1 MYREEGPGGH
11 SRFFLS
17 HLKTAYS
24 ISTSRHALAVL
35 FHPQNEKYSQPSHL
49 RNSDIDI
56 RCRVLL
62 PFLAFRLP
70 GRVCMEWS
78 SIGACIPMRASYHH
92 VLSSPSPLSFEV
104 LKPNHR
110 RSFFSKSS
118 ICLEDLGSTDRANLH
133 EDITRWRADVMGCL
147 LQLSLFSQ
155 VYMPT
160 S

>member
-62 PFLAFRLP
+62 PFLAFRDL
-70 GRVCMEWS
+70 RLTLQ
-78 SIGACIPMRASYHH
+78 GAQH
-92 VLSSPSPLSFEV
+92 
-104 LKPNHR
+104 
-110 RSFFSKSS
+110 
-118 ICLEDLGSTDRANLH
+118 DLVILALH
-133 EDITRWRADVMGCL
+133 PE
-147 LQLSLFSQ
+147 
-155 VYMPT
+155 P
-160 S
+160 